1 MRKHFDF
8 WSILVIAL
16 TLVLFVTALVIK
28 GLTHD
33 LLLEAGV
40 FMVSVKLILM
50 SHKNSVLAIETEER
64 LEQIH
69 ALLRNMQAPSQ
80 AGTR

>member
-8 WSILVIAL
+8 WSMLVIAL
-16 TLVLFVTALVIK
+16 TLILFVTALIIK

-40 FMVSVKLILM
+40 FLVSVKLILM
-50 SHKNSVLAIETEER
+50 SHKNSVLAIETEDR

-69 ALLRNMQAPSQ
+69 ALLRNMQDPSRL
-80 AGTR
+80 GTP

>member
-8 WSILVIAL
+8 WSMAVIAL
-16 TLVLFVTALVIK
+16 TLILFIAALVIK

-40 FMVSVKLILM
+40 FLVSVKLILM
-50 SHKNSVLAIETEER
+50 SHKNSVLAIETEHR
-64 LEQIH
+64 LEEIQ
-69 ALLRNMQAPSQ
+69 ATLKSMQSQ
-80 AGTR
+80 NRAG

>member
-16 TLVLFVTALVIK
+16 TLILFVTALIIK

-40 FMVSVKLILM
+40 FLVSVKLILM
-50 SHKNSVLAIETEER
+50 SHKNSVLAIKTEDR

-69 ALLRNMQAPSQ
+69 DLLRNMQSEP
-80 AGTR
+80 RV

>member
-16 TLVLFVTALVIK
+16 TLILFITALIIK

-40 FMVSVKLILM
+40 FLVSVKLILM
-50 SHKNSVLAIETEER
+50 SHKNSVLAIETENR

-69 ALLRNMQAPSQ
+69 TLLRNMQEKPQ
-80 AGTR
+80 P

>member
-8 WSILVIAL
+8 WSIAVIAL
-16 TLVLFVTALVIK
+16 TLILFVTALLLK

-40 FMVSVKLILM
+40 FLVSVKLILM

-64 LEQIH
+64 LERIH
-69 ALLRNMQAPSQ
+69 ALLLDLGGPP
-80 AGTR
+80 GD

>member
-8 WSILVIAL
+8 WSMLVIAL
-16 TLVLFVTALVIK
+16 TLILFVTALIIK

-40 FMVSVKLILM
+40 FLVSVKLILM
-50 SHKNSVLAIETEER
+50 SHKNSVLAIKTEDR

-69 ALLRNMQAPSQ
+69 DLLRNMQSEP
-80 AGTR
+80 RV